1 VLSYLNVEL
10 GQLEIDR
17 RFVAMAHAV
26 FDRRGR
32 TLTLANAGLPYPYLV
47 RGGAIE
53 EIRASGVPVGGMKE
67 PEYAQ
72 VELALEE
79 GDVVVVASDGIE
91 EQLDARHEA
100 FGADRLREVLRELA
114 GQSANAIADGVLAAT
129 DRFLGPGRPASDDRT
144 VVVLKVTGR

>member
-1 VLSYLNVEL
+1 
-10 GQLEIDR
+10 
-17 RFVAMAHAV
+17 
-26 FDRRGR
+26 
-32 TLTLANAGLPYPYLV
+32 
-47 RGGAIE
+47 
-53 EIRASGVPVGGMKE
+53 MKE